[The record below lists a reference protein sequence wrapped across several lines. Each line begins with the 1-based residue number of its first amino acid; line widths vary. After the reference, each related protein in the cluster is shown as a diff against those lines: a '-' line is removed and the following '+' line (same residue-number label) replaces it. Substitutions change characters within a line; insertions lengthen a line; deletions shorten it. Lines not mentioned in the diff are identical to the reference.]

1 MYFLSPTR
9 LHRLGLPSPSPS
21 GQYLTYTAPMSSSS
35 VAMESDTC
43 ATSATAFVASVSCF
57 MGSLT
62 VQCMAAP
69 PPPGEGVAMELSRAS
84 SMASRS
90 GHGDA
95 GEDDDDDDARPPTKP
110 RRGMMG
116 RRAAWGRRGD
126 AREEPAHPPLGMR
139 AMHDGVLASTRAPA
153 RATRDIAAHS
163 SARSDVR
170 SLCQT
175 AKQGCRA
182 VEHVEN
188 SG

>member
-9 LHRLGLPSPSPS
+9 LHRLGLPVPSPS

-35 VAMESDTC
+35 VAMTSDTC
-43 ATSATAFVASVSCF
+43 ATSATALVASVCSL

-62 VQCMAAP
+62 VQCIAP

-95 GEDDDDDDARPPTKP
+95 GEDDADDDARPPTKP

-116 RRAAWGRRGD
+116 RRAWGRRGD
-126 AREEPAHPPLGMR
+126 AQREDAHPPLGMR
-139 AMHDGVLASTRAPA
+139 AMHDGLLASTRAPA

>member
-1 MYFLSPTR
+1 MCFLSPTR
-9 LHRLGLPSPSPS
+9 LHRAGLPSPSPS

-35 VAMESDTC
+35 VAIMGDTC
-43 ATSATAFVASVSCF
+43 ATSATALVASVSRV
-57 MGSLT
+57 MGSPT

-69 PPPGEGVAMELSRAS
+69 PPPGDGVAVELSRAS

-95 GEDDDDDDARPPTKP
+95 GEDADDDARPPTKP

-116 RRAAWGRRGD
+116 RRGD
-126 AREEPAHPPLGMR
+126 EQREDAHPPLGMR
-139 AMHDGVLASTRAPA
+139 AMHDGLLASTRAPA

-163 SARSDVR
+163 SARSAVR
-170 SLCQT
+170 SLCQI

-182 VEHVEN
+182 VEN

>member
-1 MYFLSPTR
+1 MCFLSPTR

-35 VAMESDTC
+35 VAMTSDTC
-43 ATSATAFVASVSCF
+43 ATSATALVASVSRV

-69 PPPGEGVAMELSRAS
+69 PGEGVAVELSRAS

-95 GEDDDDDDARPPTKP
+95 GEDDDDDARPPTKP

-116 RRAAWGRRGD
+116 RRAWGRRGD
-126 AREEPAHPPLGMR
+126 AQREDAHPPLGMR
-139 AMHDGVLASTRAPA
+139 AMHDGLLASTRAPA

-170 SLCQT
+170 SLCQI
-175 AKQGCRA
+175 AKLWARWVPCR
-182 VEHVEN
+182 
-188 SG
+188 

>member
-1 MYFLSPTR
+1 MCFLSPTR

-43 ATSATAFVASVSCF
+43 ATSATAFVASVSRV

-69 PPPGEGVAMELSRAS
+69 PPGEGVAVELSRAS

-95 GEDDDDDDARPPTKP
+95 GEDADDDARPPTKP

-116 RRAAWGRRGD
+116 RRGD
-126 AREEPAHPPLGMR
+126 EQREDAHPPLGMR
-139 AMHDGVLASTRAPA
+139 AMHDGLLASTRAPA

-163 SARSDVR
+163 SARSAVR
-170 SLCQT
+170 SLCQI

-182 VEHVEN
+182 VEN

>member
-1 MYFLSPTR
+1 MT
-9 LHRLGLPSPSPS
+9 
-21 GQYLTYTAPMSSSS
+21 
-35 VAMESDTC
+35 SDTC
-43 ATSATAFVASVSCF
+43 ATSATALVASVSRV

-69 PPPGEGVAMELSRAS
+69 PGEGVAVELSRAS

-95 GEDDDDDDARPPTKP
+95 GEDDDDDARPPTKP

-116 RRAAWGRRGD
+116 RRAWGRRGD
-126 AREEPAHPPLGMR
+126 AQREDAHPPLGMR
-139 AMHDGVLASTRAPA
+139 AMHDGLLASTRAPA

-170 SLCQT
+170 SLCQI
-175 AKQGCRA
+175 AKLWARWVPCR
-182 VEHVEN
+182 
-188 SG
+188 

>member
-1 MYFLSPTR
+1 MCFLSPTR

-35 VAMESDTC
+35 VAIISDTC
-43 ATSATAFVASVSCF
+43 ATSAPALVASVSRV

-69 PPPGEGVAMELSRAS
+69 PGEGVAVELSRAS

-95 GEDDDDDDARPPTKP
+95 GEDDDDDARPPTKP

-116 RRAAWGRRGD
+116 RRAWGRRGD
-126 AREEPAHPPLGMR
+126 AQREDAHPPLGMR
-139 AMHDGVLASTRAPA
+139 AMHDGLLASTRAPA

-170 SLCQT
+170 SLCQI
-175 AKQGCRA
+175 AKLWARWVPCR
-182 VEHVEN
+182 
-188 SG
+188 

>member
-1 MYFLSPTR
+1 MCFLSPTR

-35 VAMESDTC
+35 VAMTSDTC
-43 ATSATAFVASVSCF
+43 ATSATALVASVSCF

-69 PPPGEGVAMELSRAS
+69 PGEGVAVELSRAS

-95 GEDDDDDDARPPTKP
+95 GEDDDDDARPPTKP

-116 RRAAWGRRGD
+116 RRAWGRRGD
-126 AREEPAHPPLGMR
+126 AQREDAHPPLGMR
-139 AMHDGVLASTRAPA
+139 AMHDGLLASTRAPA

-170 SLCQT
+170 SLCQI
-175 AKQGCRA
+175 AKLWARWVPCR
-182 VEHVEN
+182 
-188 SG
+188 

>member
-1 MYFLSPTR
+1 MT
-9 LHRLGLPSPSPS
+9 
-21 GQYLTYTAPMSSSS
+21 
-35 VAMESDTC
+35 SDTC
-43 ATSATAFVASVSCF
+43 ATSATALVASVCSL

-62 VQCMAAP
+62 VQCIAP

-116 RRAAWGRRGD
+116 RRGD
-126 AREEPAHPPLGMR
+126 EQREDAHPPLGMR

-170 SLCQT
+170 SLCQI
-175 AKQGCRA
+175 AKLWGCRA
-182 VEHVEN
+182 VEN

>member
-35 VAMESDTC
+35 VAMKSDTC
-43 ATSATAFVASVSCF
+43 ATSATALVASVSRV

-62 VQCMAAP
+62 VQCMAA

-95 GEDDDDDDARPPTKP
+95 DDDARPPTKP

-126 AREEPAHPPLGMR
+126 AREDAHPPLGMR
-139 AMHDGVLASTRAPA
+139 AMYGFLTSTRAPA

-163 SARSDVR
+163 SARSAVR
-170 SLCQT
+170 SLCQI
-175 AKQGCRA
+175 AKLWARWVPCR
-182 VEHVEN
+182 
-188 SG
+188 

>member
-1 MYFLSPTR
+1 MCFLSPTR

-35 VAMESDTC
+35 VAMTSDTC
-43 ATSATAFVASVSCF
+43 ATSATALVASVSRV
-57 MGSLT
+57 MDSLT

-69 PPPGEGVAMELSRAS
+69 PGEGVAVELSRAS

-95 GEDDDDDDARPPTKP
+95 GEDDDDDARPPTKP

-116 RRAAWGRRGD
+116 RRGD
-126 AREEPAHPPLGMR
+126 EQREDAHPPLGMR
-139 AMHDGVLASTRAPA
+139 AMHDGLLASTRAPA

-170 SLCQT
+170 SLCQI
-175 AKQGCRA
+175 AKLWARWVPCR
-182 VEHVEN
+182 
-188 SG
+188 

>member
-1 MYFLSPTR
+1 
-9 LHRLGLPSPSPS
+9 
-21 GQYLTYTAPMSSSS
+21 
-35 VAMESDTC
+35 
-43 ATSATAFVASVSCF
+43 
-57 MGSLT
+57 
-62 VQCMAAP
+62 MAAP
-69 PPPGEGVAMELSRAS
+69 PPGEGFAVELSRAS

-116 RRAAWGRRGD
+116 RRAWGRRGD
-126 AREEPAHPPLGMR
+126 AQREDAHPPLGMR
-139 AMHDGVLASTRAPA
+139 AMHDGLLASNRAPA

-170 SLCQT
+170 SLCQI
-175 AKQGCRA
+175 AKHGCRA
-182 VEHVEN
+182 VEN

>member
-1 MYFLSPTR
+1 MSPTR

-35 VAMESDTC
+35 VAMTSDTC
-43 ATSATAFVASVSCF
+43 ATSATALVASVSRV
-57 MGSLT
+57 MDSLT

-69 PPPGEGVAMELSRAS
+69 PGEGVAVELSRAS

-95 GEDDDDDDARPPTKP
+95 GEDDDDDARPPTKP

-116 RRAAWGRRGD
+116 RRAWGRRGD
-126 AREEPAHPPLGMR
+126 AQREDAHPPLGMR
-139 AMHDGVLASTRAPA
+139 AMHDGLLASTRAPA

-170 SLCQT
+170 SLCQI
-175 AKQGCRA
+175 AKLWARWVPCR
-182 VEHVEN
+182 
-188 SG
+188 

>member
-43 ATSATAFVASVSCF
+43 ATSATALVASVSRV

-95 GEDDDDDDARPPTKP
+95 GEDDDDDARPPTKP

-170 SLCQT
+170 SLCQI
-175 AKQGCRA
+175 AKHGCRA
-182 VEHVEN
+182 VEN

>member
-1 MYFLSPTR
+1 MCFLSPTR

-35 VAMESDTC
+35 VAMKSDTC
-43 ATSATAFVASVSCF
+43 ATSATALVASVSRV

-62 VQCMAAP
+62 VQCMAA

-95 GEDDDDDDARPPTKP
+95 GEDDADDDARPPTKP

-126 AREEPAHPPLGMR
+126 AREDAHPPLGMR
-139 AMHDGVLASTRAPA
+139 AMHGFLTSTRAPA

-163 SARSDVR
+163 SARSAVR
-170 SLCQT
+170 SLCQI
-175 AKQGCRA
+175 AKLWARWVPCR
-182 VEHVEN
+182 
-188 SG
+188 

>member
-1 MYFLSPTR
+1 MCFLSPTR

-35 VAMESDTC
+35 VAMTSDTC
-43 ATSATAFVASVSCF
+43 ATSATALVASVSRV
-57 MGSLT
+57 MDSLT

-69 PPPGEGVAMELSRAS
+69 PGEGVAVELSRAS

-95 GEDDDDDDARPPTKP
+95 GEDDDDDARPPTKP

-116 RRAAWGRRGD
+116 RRAWGRRGD
-126 AREEPAHPPLGMR
+126 AQREDAHPPLGMR
-139 AMHDGVLASTRAPA
+139 AMHDGLLASTRAPA

-170 SLCQT
+170 SLCQI
-175 AKQGCRA
+175 AKLWARWVPCR
-182 VEHVEN
+182 
-188 SG
+188 

>member
-1 MYFLSPTR
+1 MCFLSPTR

-35 VAMESDTC
+35 VAMTSDTC
-43 ATSATAFVASVSCF
+43 ATSATALVASVSRV
-57 MGSLT
+57 MDSLT

-69 PPPGEGVAMELSRAS
+69 PGEGVAVELSRAS

-90 GHGDA
+90 GLGDA
-95 GEDDDDDDARPPTKP
+95 GEDADDDARPPTKP

-116 RRAAWGRRGD
+116 RRAWGRRGD
-126 AREEPAHPPLGMR
+126 AQREDAHPPLGMR
-139 AMHDGVLASTRAPA
+139 AMHDGLLASTRAPA

-170 SLCQT
+170 SLCQI
-175 AKQGCRA
+175 AKLWARWVPCR
-182 VEHVEN
+182 
-188 SG
+188 

>member
-95 GEDDDDDDARPPTKP
+95 GEDDADDDARPPTKP

-116 RRAAWGRRGD
+116 RRAWGRRGD
-126 AREEPAHPPLGMR
+126 AQREDAHPPLGMR

>member
-1 MYFLSPTR
+1 MCFLSPTR

-35 VAMESDTC
+35 VAIMGDTC
-43 ATSATAFVASVSCF
+43 ATSATALVASVSRV
-57 MGSLT
+57 MGSPT

-69 PPPGEGVAMELSRAS
+69 PPPGDGVAVELSRAS

-95 GEDDDDDDARPPTKP
+95 GEDADDDARPPTKP

-116 RRAAWGRRGD
+116 RRGD
-126 AREEPAHPPLGMR
+126 EQREDAHPPLGMR
-139 AMHDGVLASTRAPA
+139 AMHDGLLASTRAPA

-163 SARSDVR
+163 SARSAVR
-170 SLCQT
+170 SLCQI

-182 VEHVEN
+182 VEN

>member
-1 MYFLSPTR
+1 MCFLSPTR

-35 VAMESDTC
+35 VAMTSDTC
-43 ATSATAFVASVSCF
+43 ATSATALVASVSRV

-69 PPPGEGVAMELSRAS
+69 PGEGVAVELSRAS

-95 GEDDDDDDARPPTKP
+95 GEDDDDDDDARPPTKP

-116 RRAAWGRRGD
+116 RRAWGRRGD
-126 AREEPAHPPLGMR
+126 AQREDAHPPLGMR

-163 SARSDVR
+163 SARSAVR
-170 SLCQT
+170 SLCQI
-175 AKQGCRA
+175 AKHGCRA
-182 VEHVEN
+182 VEN

>member
-1 MYFLSPTR
+1 MFPTR
-9 LHRLGLPSPSPS
+9 LHRVGLPSPSPS

-35 VAMESDTC
+35 VAMTSDTC
-43 ATSATAFVASVSCF
+43 ATSATALVASVSQV

>member
-1 MYFLSPTR
+1 MCFLSPTR

-35 VAMESDTC
+35 VAMTSDTC
-43 ATSATAFVASVSCF
+43 ATSATALVASVSRV

-69 PPPGEGVAMELSRAS
+69 PPGEGVAVELSRAS

-95 GEDDDDDDARPPTKP
+95 GEDDDDDDDARPPTKP

-116 RRAAWGRRGD
+116 RRAWGRRGD
-126 AREEPAHPPLGMR
+126 AQREDAHPPLGMR

-163 SARSDVR
+163 SARSAVR
-170 SLCQT
+170 SLCQI
-175 AKQGCRA
+175 AKLWARWVPCR
-182 VEHVEN
+182 
-188 SG
+188 

>member
-1 MYFLSPTR
+1 
-9 LHRLGLPSPSPS
+9 
-21 GQYLTYTAPMSSSS
+21 
-35 VAMESDTC
+35 
-43 ATSATAFVASVSCF
+43 
-57 MGSLT
+57 
-62 VQCMAAP
+62 
-69 PPPGEGVAMELSRAS
+69 MELSRAS

-126 AREEPAHPPLGMR
+126 AREDAHPPLGMR

-170 SLCQT
+170 SLCQI
-175 AKQGCRA
+175 AKHGCRA
-182 VEHVEN
+182 VEN

>member
-1 MYFLSPTR
+1 
-9 LHRLGLPSPSPS
+9 
-21 GQYLTYTAPMSSSS
+21 
-35 VAMESDTC
+35 MESDTC
-43 ATSATAFVASVSCF
+43 ATSATAFVASVSRV

-69 PPPGEGVAMELSRAS
+69 PPGEGVAVELSRAS

-95 GEDDDDDDARPPTKP
+95 GEDDDDDADEPTKP

-116 RRAAWGRRGD
+116 RRAWGRRGD
-126 AREEPAHPPLGMR
+126 AQREDAHPPLGMR
-139 AMHDGVLASTRAPA
+139 AMHDGLLASTRAPA

-170 SLCQT
+170 SLCQI
-175 AKQGCRA
+175 AKLWARWVPCR
-182 VEHVEN
+182 
-188 SG
+188 

>member
-1 MYFLSPTR
+1 MCFLSPTR

-35 VAMESDTC
+35 VAIMGDTC
-43 ATSATAFVASVSCF
+43 ATSATALVASVSRV

-69 PPPGEGVAMELSRAS
+69 PGEGVAVELSRAS

-95 GEDDDDDDARPPTKP
+95 GEDDDDDARPPTKP

-116 RRAAWGRRGD
+116 RRAWGRRGD
-126 AREEPAHPPLGMR
+126 AQREDAHPPLGMR
-139 AMHDGVLASTRAPA
+139 AMHDGLLASTRAPA

-163 SARSDVR
+163 SARSAVR
-170 SLCQT
+170 SLCQI

-182 VEHVEN
+182 VEN

>member
-1 MYFLSPTR
+1 MCFLSPTR

-35 VAMESDTC
+35 VAIISDTC
-43 ATSATAFVASVSCF
+43 ATSATALVASVSRV

-69 PPPGEGVAMELSRAS
+69 PGEGVAVELSRAS

-95 GEDDDDDDARPPTKP
+95 GEDDDDDARPPTKP

-116 RRAAWGRRGD
+116 RRAWGRRGD
-126 AREEPAHPPLGMR
+126 AQREDAHPPLGMR
-139 AMHDGVLASTRAPA
+139 AMHDGLLASTRAPA

-170 SLCQT
+170 SLCQI
-175 AKQGCRA
+175 AKLWARWVPCR
-182 VEHVEN
+182 
-188 SG
+188 

>member
-35 VAMESDTC
+35 VAMKSDTC
-43 ATSATAFVASVSCF
+43 ATSATALVASVSRV

-62 VQCMAAP
+62 VQCMAA

-95 GEDDDDDDARPPTKP
+95 GEDDDNDARPPTKP

-126 AREEPAHPPLGMR
+126 AREDAHPPLGMR
-139 AMHDGVLASTRAPA
+139 AMYGFLTSTRAPA

-163 SARSDVR
+163 SARSAVR
-170 SLCQT
+170 SLCQI
-175 AKQGCRA
+175 AKLWARWVPCR
-182 VEHVEN
+182 
-188 SG
+188 

>member
-9 LHRLGLPSPSPS
+9 LHRLGLPVPSPS

-35 VAMESDTC
+35 VAMTSDTC
-43 ATSATAFVASVSCF
+43 ATSATALVASVSQV

-95 GEDDDDDDARPPTKP
+95 GEDDDDDDDARPPTKP

-170 SLCQT
+170 SLCQI
-175 AKQGCRA
+175 AKHGCRA
-182 VEHVEN
+182 VEN

>member
-1 MYFLSPTR
+1 MCFLSPTR
-9 LHRLGLPSPSPS
+9 LHRAGLPSPSPS

-35 VAMESDTC
+35 VAMTSDTC
-43 ATSATAFVASVSCF
+43 ATSATALVASVSRV
-57 MGSLT
+57 MGSPT
-62 VQCMAAP
+62 VQCMAA

-95 GEDDDDDDARPPTKP
+95 GEDDDDDARPPTKP

-116 RRAAWGRRGD
+116 RRAWGRRGD
-126 AREEPAHPPLGMR
+126 AQREDAHPPLGMR

-163 SARSDVR
+163 TARSAVR
-170 SLCQT
+170 SLCQI

-182 VEHVEN
+182 VEN

>member
-1 MYFLSPTR
+1 MFPTR
-9 LHRLGLPSPSPS
+9 LHRVGLPSPSPS

-35 VAMESDTC
+35 VAMTSDTC
-43 ATSATAFVASVSCF
+43 ATSATALVASVSRV

-62 VQCMAAP
+62 VQCMAA

-95 GEDDDDDDARPPTKP
+95 GEDDDNDARPPTKP

-126 AREEPAHPPLGMR
+126 AREDAHPPLGMR
-139 AMHDGVLASTRAPA
+139 AMYGFLTSTRAPA

-163 SARSDVR
+163 SARSAVR
-170 SLCQT
+170 SLCQI
-175 AKQGCRA
+175 AKLWARWVPCR
-182 VEHVEN
+182 
-188 SG
+188 

>member
-1 MYFLSPTR
+1 MCFLSPTR

-35 VAMESDTC
+35 VAMTSDTC
-43 ATSATAFVASVSCF
+43 ATSATALVASVSRV

-69 PPPGEGVAMELSRAS
+69 PGEGVAVELSRAS

-95 GEDDDDDDARPPTKP
+95 GEDDDDDARPPTKP

-116 RRAAWGRRGD
+116 RRAWGRRGD
-126 AREEPAHPPLGMR
+126 AQREDAHPPLGMR
-139 AMHDGVLASTRAPA
+139 AMHDGLLTSTRAPA

-170 SLCQT
+170 SLCQI
-175 AKQGCRA
+175 AKLWARWVPCR
-182 VEHVEN
+182 
-188 SG
+188 

>member
-1 MYFLSPTR
+1 
-9 LHRLGLPSPSPS
+9 
-21 GQYLTYTAPMSSSS
+21 
-35 VAMESDTC
+35 
-43 ATSATAFVASVSCF
+43 
-57 MGSLT
+57 
-62 VQCMAAP
+62 
-69 PPPGEGVAMELSRAS
+69 MELSRAS

-95 GEDDDDDDARPPTKP
+95 GEDDADDDARPPTKP

-116 RRAAWGRRGD
+116 RRGD
-126 AREEPAHPPLGMR
+126 AQREDAHPPLGMR

>member
-1 MYFLSPTR
+1 MCFLSPTR

-35 VAMESDTC
+35 VAIMGDTC
-43 ATSATAFVASVSCF
+43 ATSATALVASVSRV
-57 MGSLT
+57 MGSPT

-69 PPPGEGVAMELSRAS
+69 PPPGDGVAVELSRAS

-95 GEDDDDDDARPPTKP
+95 GEDDDDDADEPTKP

-116 RRAAWGRRGD
+116 RRAWGRRGD
-126 AREEPAHPPLGMR
+126 EQREDAHPPLGMR
-139 AMHDGVLASTRAPA
+139 AMHDGLLASTRAPA

-163 SARSDVR
+163 SARSAVR
-170 SLCQT
+170 SLCQI

-182 VEHVEN
+182 VEN

>member
-1 MYFLSPTR
+1 MCFLSPTR

-35 VAMESDTC
+35 VAISRDTC
-43 ATSATAFVASVSCF
+43 ATSATALVASVSCF

-69 PPPGEGVAMELSRAS
+69 PGEGVAVELSRAS

-95 GEDDDDDDARPPTKP
+95 GEDDDDDARPPTKP

-116 RRAAWGRRGD
+116 RRGD
-126 AREEPAHPPLGMR
+126 EQREDAHPPLGMR
-139 AMHDGVLASTRAPA
+139 AMHDGLLASTRAPA

-170 SLCQT
+170 SLCQI
-175 AKQGCRA
+175 AKLWARWVPCR
-182 VEHVEN
+182 
-188 SG
+188 

>member
-1 MYFLSPTR
+1 MCFLSPTR

-43 ATSATAFVASVSCF
+43 ATSATALVASVSRV

-69 PPPGEGVAMELSRAS
+69 PGEGVAVELSRAS

-95 GEDDDDDDARPPTKP
+95 GEDDDDDARPPTKP

-116 RRAAWGRRGD
+116 CRAWGRRGD
-126 AREEPAHPPLGMR
+126 AQREDAHPPLGMR
-139 AMHDGVLASTRAPA
+139 AMHDGLLASTRAPA

-170 SLCQT
+170 SLCQI
-175 AKQGCRA
+175 AKLWARWVPCR
-182 VEHVEN
+182 
-188 SG
+188 

>member
-1 MYFLSPTR
+1 MYFMFPTR
-9 LHRLGLPSPSPS
+9 LHRLGLPVPSPS

-35 VAMESDTC
+35 VAMTSDTC
-43 ATSATAFVASVSCF
+43 ATSATALVASVSRV

-69 PPPGEGVAMELSRAS
+69 PGEGVAVELSRAS

-95 GEDDDDDDARPPTKP
+95 GEDDADDDARPPTKP

-126 AREEPAHPPLGMR
+126 AREDAHPPLRMR
-139 AMHDGVLASTRAPA
+139 AMYGFLTSTRAPA

-163 SARSDVR
+163 SARSAVR
-170 SLCQT
+170 SLCQI
-175 AKQGCRA
+175 AKLWARWVPCR
-182 VEHVEN
+182 
-188 SG
+188 

>member
-1 MYFLSPTR
+1 MFPTR
-9 LHRLGLPSPSPS
+9 LHRVGLPSPSPS

-35 VAMESDTC
+35 VAMKSDTC
-43 ATSATAFVASVSCF
+43 ATSATALVASVSRV

-62 VQCMAAP
+62 VQCMAA

-95 GEDDDDDDARPPTKP
+95 GEDDDNDARPPTKP

-126 AREEPAHPPLGMR
+126 AREDAHPPLGMR
-139 AMHDGVLASTRAPA
+139 AMYGFLTSTRAPA

-163 SARSDVR
+163 SARSAVR
-170 SLCQT
+170 SLCQI
-175 AKQGCRA
+175 AKLWARWVPCR
-182 VEHVEN
+182 
-188 SG
+188 

>member
-1 MYFLSPTR
+1 MCFLSPTR
-9 LHRLGLPSPSPS
+9 LHRAGLPSPSPS

-35 VAMESDTC
+35 VAIMGDTC
-43 ATSATAFVASVSCF
+43 ATSATALVASVSRV
-57 MGSLT
+57 MGSPT

-69 PPPGEGVAMELSRAS
+69 PPPGDGVAVELSRAS

-95 GEDDDDDDARPPTKP
+95 GEDADDDARPPTKP

-116 RRAAWGRRGD
+116 RRGD
-126 AREEPAHPPLGMR
+126 EQREDAHPPLGMR
-139 AMHDGVLASTRAPA
+139 AMHDGLLASTRAPA

-163 SARSDVR
+163 FARSAVR
-170 SLCQT
+170 SLCQI

-182 VEHVEN
+182 VEN